1 MTTLTIQVENNSVL
15 LGLKRII
22 KVMEG
27 VSIVSNKRNADAQ
40 GRQLNA
46 STIKAINDVRAGKTY
61 KASSADDLLAQCLD

>member
-15 LGLKRII
+15 LALKRII

-27 VSIVSNKRNADAQ
+27 VSIVSTKRNADAQ